1 VRCLRRRSRPPAMSR
16 GCVRLRAH
24 SATNALKQRLD
35 PPETLARDPKRRDPL
50 FTGRDTDEA
59 VMYGFEILIGTSP
72 HVDAPQTAAAR
83 ATDTGR
89 EISKIFL
96 EAF

>member
-1 VRCLRRRSRPPAMSR
+1 MSR
-16 GCVRLRAH
+16 GCVRLSAH
-24 SATNALKQRLD
+24 SATNAFKQRLD
-35 PPETLARDPKRRDPL
+35 PPETLARDPKRRDPF

-59 VMYGFEILIGTSP
+59 VMYGLEILIGTSP

-83 ATDTGR
+83 ATDAVR

>member
-1 VRCLRRRSRPPAMSR
+1 MSR

-24 SATNALKQRLD
+24 SATNASQATLD
-35 PPETLARDPKRRDPL
+35 PRETLARDPKRRYPL

-59 VMYGFEILIGTSP
+59 VMYGFEILIATSA

-83 ATDTGR
+83 ATDAVR